1 VELTKAPRGHIETQL
16 RHNTM
21 STNKKGPATG
31 QTFAKGVT
39 ASTVIDSV
47 KAYGDNVKKT
57 FESEFEMG
65 RQLGHVHKFAEA
77 NKKATGRTISDHL
90 QPIANACGVSL
101 KTLQNRAKEGRKLVD
116 SRLTIAKARKVY
128 GELSKPE
135 SQQKASLRNVIAA
148 HMGTK
153 VEAKTQAKDET
164 KPDPKAGDVR
174 TLPAVKVKGSDKP
187 ATANLSD
194 DGHTAALEWLQIG
207 VQAAKATNV
216 EWAEWLKIAGLQSIP
231 AKVKA

>member
-1 VELTKAPRGHIETQL
+1 MTA
-16 RHNTM
+16 
-21 STNKKGPATG
+21 NKKSPATG

-39 ASTVIDSV
+39 ASTVIESV

-57 FESEFEMG
+57 FESEFEMA

-90 QPIANACGVSL
+90 QPIANACGVSI

-116 SRLTIAKARKVY
+116 SRLTITKARKVY

-148 HMGTK
+148 HMGAK
-153 VEAKTQAKDET
+153 VEAKTQAKVET
-164 KPDPKAGDVR
+164 KPDPKAGEIR

-194 DGHTAALEWLQIG
+194 DGQVAALEWLQIG
-207 VQAAKATNV
+207 VESAKATNV
-216 EWAEWLKIAGLQSIP
+216 EWTEWLKIAGLQVIP
-231 AKVKA
+231 AKVNA

>member
-1 VELTKAPRGHIETQL
+1 
-16 RHNTM
+16 M
-21 STNKKGPATG
+21 STAKKAPATG

-47 KAYGDNVKKT
+47 KAYDDLKRKT
-57 FESEFEMG
+57 FESEFEMS
-65 RQLGHVHKFAEA
+65 RQLGHVHRFAEA

-90 QPIANACGVSL
+90 QPIANACGLTL
-101 KTLQNRAKEGRKLVD
+101 KTLQNRAKEGKELVD
-116 SRLTIAKARKVY
+116 SKLTITKARKAY
-128 GELSKPE
+128 DELSKPD
-135 SQQKASLRNVIAA
+135 SQQKASLRNVIALHTGA
-148 HMGTK
+148 TK
-153 VEAKTQAKDET
+153 VETKTQAKDES
-164 KPDPKAGDVR
+164 KADPKAGDVR

-216 EWAEWLKIAGLQSIP
+216 EWAEWLKIAGLKVIP

>member
-1 VELTKAPRGHIETQL
+1 MSTSKKAPV
-16 RHNTM
+16 
-21 STNKKGPATG
+21 TG
-31 QTFAKGVT
+31 QRFAKGVT

-57 FESEFEMG
+57 FESEFEMV
-65 RQLGHVHKFAEA
+65 RQLGHVHRFAEG

-90 QPIANACGVSL
+90 QPIANSCGVSL

-116 SRLTIAKARKVY
+116 SKLTITKARKVY

-135 SQQKASLRNVIAA
+135 SQQKASLRNVIAS
-148 HMGTK
+148 HMGAK
-153 VEAKTQAKDET
+153 VETKTQAKDES
-164 KPDPKAGDVR
+164 KEAPKAGDVR

-194 DGHTAALEWLQIG
+194 DGHTAALEWMQIG

-216 EWAEWLKIAGLQSIP
+216 DWAEWLKIAGLQVIP